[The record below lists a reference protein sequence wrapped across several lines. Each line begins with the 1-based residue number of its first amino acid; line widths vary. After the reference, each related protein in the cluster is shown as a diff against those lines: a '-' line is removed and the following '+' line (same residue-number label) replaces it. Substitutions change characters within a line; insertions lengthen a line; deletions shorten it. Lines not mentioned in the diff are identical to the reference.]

1 MPDVFM
7 LMITSLSCSNE
18 HVYINAPSGVAHI
31 RLPCLMFA
39 DFSVLEKSRLNNYVL
54 IRTAKL
60 VQMSHK
66 NIRHIHTPQPE
77 F

>member
-39 DFSVLEKSRLNNYVL
+39 DFSVLEKSRL
-54 IRTAKL
+54 I
-60 VQMSHK
+60 
-66 NIRHIHTPQPE
+66 I
-77 F
+77 